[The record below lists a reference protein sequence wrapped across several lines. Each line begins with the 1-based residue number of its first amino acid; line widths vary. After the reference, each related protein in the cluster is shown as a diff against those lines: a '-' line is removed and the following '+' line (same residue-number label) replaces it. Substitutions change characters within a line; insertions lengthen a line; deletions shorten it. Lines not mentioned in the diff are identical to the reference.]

1 MSKNMIS
8 ELIPEHEGRKSYYG
22 KATIRY
28 EDNMVTLASYFIDII
43 EINKTTNEF
52 KVLCKPEN
60 LSNTTLRHLR
70 EFLKQNELGH
80 IAELTKKEIIQSI
93 F

>member
-8 ELIPEHEGRKSYYG
+8 ELIPKYENKQSYYG
-22 KATIRY
+22 KAILKHKDST
-28 EDNMVTLASYFIDII
+28 VTLASYFTDII
-43 EINKTTNEF
+43 KIDKTTNEF
-52 KVLCKPEN
+52 KVLCEPED
-60 LSNTTLRHLR
+60 LSSTTLRHLR

-80 IAELTKKEIIQSI
+80 IAKLTKKEIIQSI